1 MTEINAISPKG
12 NSRSQRA
19 SVDQQMVSCFTSEER
34 ESIERLA
41 NGEMRSLSATI
52 RMLTLRGLNQYQS
65 DSLIAD

>member
-1 MTEINAISPKG
+1 MPELNAISLKG
-12 NSRSQRA
+12 NSRSQRP

-34 ESIERLA
+34 ESIERIA

-52 RMLTLRGLNQYQS
+52 RMLTLRGLTQYKS